1 MIPVMS
7 YPGPEA
13 AAFLAKMAGRGHV
26 DDEAILATVR
36 GIIRRVRA
44 EGDAAVEELTRQFD
58 CPDAGGGYA
67 LRVAEADIERA
78 YAHVSD
84 ELLAAL
90 RIAITNVRA
99 FHEHQRQASWFTT
112 EPKGVLLGQMVTPLR
127 RVGLVIPAAQAPLVS
142 TLMMAST
149 PARVAGVETLVATIA
164 PRRDG
169 KIDPV
174 MLVGAR
180 ECQVDEVYACGGS
193 QAVAAMAY
201 GTDTIA
207 QVDKI
212 VGPGN
217 LYSQL
222 AKREVFG
229 VVDVDKI
236 AGPSEILVIADEH
249 ANPAY
254 IAADLISQAEHS
266 EDCSA
271 VLVTT
276 SASLAAAVQKRLAE
290 QVAALPREG
299 VIKASLSAYGGCLLV
314 DDLTDA
320 VALADEIAPEHAEV
334 HTREAYQVATQLRN
348 VGGIFIGENAPEAL
362 GDYAA
367 GPNHILPTGGA
378 ARFSSAMSVDDFVK
392 RSNLLGYSRP
402 ALDDLTDAV
411 VTLARAEGLDGHAAA
426 MEVRRN

>member
-1 MIPVMS
+1 MIPVMA

-13 AAFLAKMAGRGHV
+13 DAFLAKMEGRGHV

-36 GIIRRVRA
+36 SIIARVRA
-44 EGDAAVEELTRQFD
+44 EGDAAVVALTRQFD
-58 CPDAGGGYA
+58 CPDADAHA
-67 LRVAEADIERA
+67 LRVPEADIERA

-84 ELLAAL
+84 DLLAAL
-90 RIAITNVRA
+90 RVAIANVRA

-112 EPKGVLLGQMVTPLR
+112 QPNGVFLGQMVTPLR
-127 RVGLVIPAAQAPLVS
+127 RVGLVIPAASAPLVS
-142 TLMMAST
+142 TLMMAAT
-149 PARVAGVETLVATIA
+149 PARIAGVEQLIATIA
-164 PRRDG
+164 PRPDG

-201 GTDTIA
+201 GTDAIA
-207 QVDKI
+207 RVDKI

-266 EDCSA
+266 EDCAA

-276 SASLAAAVQKRLAE
+276 SAALAIDVQTHLA
-290 QVAALPREG
+290 QQAAALPRAA
-299 VIKASLSAYGGCLLV
+299 VIEESLSAYGGCLVV
-314 DDLTDA
+314 DDLATA
-320 VALADEIAPEHAEV
+320 VTLADTIAPEHAEV
-334 HTREAYQVATQLRN
+334 HTREAYEIATQLRN
-348 VGGIFIGENAPEAL
+348 VGGIFIGEHAPEAL

-392 RSNLLGYSRP
+392 RSNLLGYSRS
-402 ALDDLTDAV
+402 ALDGLTDAV

-426 MEVRRN
+426 MELRRN